1 VTSYQPVHESQSFET
16 FDELYELSEQE
27 GLDVKTLTPR
37 QLAWHR
43 YRRHKAAMIST
54 VIFAILVIMSLFAG
68 VFARYG
74 VNEPV
79 FPISEGPN
87 QFLSPRAIAWFG
99 TDDIGRDIYSRLL
112 FGIRTSIFI
121 GLATG
126 VIAVVIGAT
135 IGSIAGLRG
144 GRLDDRMMRVTDV
157 FLAFP
162 FIVAVI
168 VVREFLGGLTFLEPI
183 IGSKSSV
190 RFMIVLLA
198 IFAWMGVARLVRG
211 QVLALKE
218 REFIEAARAVGASER
233 RIITSHLLPNS
244 IGPIL
249 VALTLT
255 IIAAIVAES
264 TLAFFGFGPQPGSG
278 GTSLGNLVLLSR
290 GGATQGNWW
299 LVVFPCGALVLLA
312 ICINFIGDGLRDA
325 FDPKMDAGK

>member
-1 VTSYQPVHESQSFET
+1 MTSYQPVHESQHFET
-16 FDELYELSEQE
+16 FDELYDVSEQE

-43 YRRHKAAMIST
+43 YRRHTAAMIST
-54 VIFAILVIMSLFAG
+54 VIFGGLVVMVILAPL
-68 VFARYG
+68 FARYG
-74 VNEPV
+74 VNEAV

-87 QFLSPRAIAWFG
+87 QFLSPRSVAWFG

-112 FGIRTSIFI
+112 YGMRTSIFI
-121 GLATG
+121 GIVTG
-126 VIAVVIGAT
+126 LIAVVIGAAV
-135 IGSIAGLRG
+135 GAFAGLRG

-162 FIVAVI
+162 FLVAVI
-168 VVREFLGGLTFLEPI
+168 VVREFIGGLSFLEPI
-183 IGSKSSV
+183 IGPKTSI
-190 RFMIVLLA
+190 RFIIFLLA

-211 QVLALKE
+211 QVLSLKE

-233 RIITSHLLPNS
+233 RIIMSHLLPNS

-255 IIAAIVAES
+255 VIGAIVAES
-264 TLAFFGFGPQPGSG
+264 TLAFFGFGPQPGAG
-278 GTSLGNLVLLSR
+278 GTSLGLLVLLSR